1 VSCRDQQLERATLRN
16 GSLLL
21 IGRHCPDQGTPI
33 LRLREEVRYLGS
45 EGAGRLQEDAG
56 LNHQPSASNQPR
68 RGIQFTNS
76 RLKDLGG
83 LILVVWSYITVGGL
97 IIVGY
102 WMSQGLC
109 RESVD
114 RRIPLVGKAQPIG
127 GSELEVNSLLCRLN
141 VMAGWVSVAEAMDF
155 DEHIWG
161 TSTRCV
167 TLARPYEYR
176 SLLVYHVQ
184 VFNASHPSCAN
195 HLVNATKIQA
205 WRLATEDG
213 RTAIETLVLHN
224 I

>member
-1 VSCRDQQLERATLRN
+1 
-16 GSLLL
+16 
-21 IGRHCPDQGTPI
+21 
-33 LRLREEVRYLGS
+33 
-45 EGAGRLQEDAG
+45 
-56 LNHQPSASNQPR
+56 
-68 RGIQFTNS
+68 
-76 RLKDLGG
+76 
-83 LILVVWSYITVGGL
+83 
-97 IIVGY
+97 
-102 WMSQGLC
+102 
-109 RESVD
+109 VD